1 MERIGIYGGTYN
13 PPHVGHM
20 RAAAHAIEALKLDR
34 LLLIPNNIAPH
45 KQMPEDAA
53 TAQQRMD
60 MLRMSAKGLEKTEIL
75 DLELQRDGK
84 SYTSDTVTQIRKI
97 YPEGELFLLMGTD
110 MFLNFLTWHEYRTI
124 SDQVTLAVFYRGER
138 GEQEAVCR
146 QQERLEE
153 MGIRVVRICNPVT
166 AISSTDLR
174 RMLIFGCADPY
185 LCPGVGD
192 YIRAQGLYDTDR
204 DYKNLPMD
212 ALEETVVKLLKE
224 NRVAHVLGCRDAAVE
239 LARQYGENE
248 VDAAR
253 AGLLHDITKALD
265 GPLQLTLCSE
275 YDILLSKFSQENPK
289 TLHALTGSLVAEQVF
304 GENQAV
310 VTAIRY
316 HTTGRPAMSRLEKIL
331 YLADY
336 IEVNRNFPGVDR
348 LRAAAHRSLDEG
360 MLMGLEMTLS
370 QLREQKRQIS
380 QNSIDAARYLREQGV
395 RLEDESTTLQPEGL

>member
-153 MGIRVVRICNPVT
+153 MGIRVVHICNPVT

-192 YIRAQGLYDTDR
+192 YIRAQGLYDTGR

-212 ALEETVVKLLKE
+212 ALEETVVKLLKA

-310 VTAIRY
+310 VAAIRY

-395 RLEDESTTLQPEGL
+395 RLEDESTTLQPKGL

>member
-84 SYTSDTVTQIRKI
+84 SYTSETVTQIRKI

-192 YIRAQGLYDTDR
+192 YIRAQGLYDTGR
-204 DYKNLPMD
+204 DYKNLSMD
-212 ALEETVVKLLKE
+212 ALEETVIKLLKE

>member
-192 YIRAQGLYDTDR
+192 YIRAQGLYDTGT

>member
-192 YIRAQGLYDTDR
+192 YIRAQGLYDTGT

-275 YDILLSKFSQENPK
+275 YDILLSKFSKENPK

-395 RLEDESTTLQPEGL
+395 RLEDESITLQPEGL

>member
-192 YIRAQGLYDTDR
+192 YIRAQGLYDTGR

-395 RLEDESTTLQPEGL
+395 RLEDETTTLQPEGL

>member
-192 YIRAQGLYDTDR
+192 YIRAQGLYDTGR
-204 DYKNLPMD
+204 DYKNLPMN

-224 NRVAHVLGCRDAAVE
+224 NRVVHVLGCRDAAVE

-336 IEVNRNFPGVDR
+336 IEANRNFPGVDR

-395 RLEDESTTLQPEGL
+395 RLEDETTTLQPEGL

>member
-20 RAAAHAIEALKLDR
+20 RAAAHAIEVLKLDR

-60 MLRMSAKGLEKTEIL
+60 MLWMSAKGLEKTEIL

-84 SYTSDTVTQIRKI
+84 SYTSDTVAQIRKI

-192 YIRAQGLYDTDR
+192 YIRAQGLYDTGR

-248 VDAAR
+248 VAAAR

>member
-192 YIRAQGLYDTDR
+192 YIRAQGLYDTGR

-336 IEVNRNFPGVDR
+336 IEANRNFPGVDR

>member
-146 QQERLEE
+146 QQERLEK

-192 YIRAQGLYDTDR
+192 YIRAQGLYDTGR
-204 DYKNLPMD
+204 DYKNLPME

-248 VDAAR
+248 EDAAR

-336 IEVNRNFPGVDR
+336 IEVNRKFPGVDR

-395 RLEDESTTLQPEGL
+395 QLEDESTTVQPEGL

>member
-192 YIRAQGLYDTDR
+192 YIRAQGLYDTGR

>member
-192 YIRAQGLYDTDR
+192 YIRAQGLYDTGR

-248 VDAAR
+248 VDATR

-395 RLEDESTTLQPEGL
+395 RLEDESTTLQPKGL

>member
-110 MFLNFLTWHEYRTI
+110 MFLDFLTWHEYRTI

-192 YIRAQGLYDTDR
+192 YIRAQGLYDTGR

-212 ALEETVVKLLKE
+212 AMEETVVKLLKE

-239 LARQYGENE
+239 LARQYGGNE

-395 RLEDESTTLQPEGL
+395 RLEDETTTLQPEGL

>member
-192 YIRAQGLYDTDR
+192 YIRAQGLYDTGR

-336 IEVNRNFPGVDR
+336 IEANRNFPGVDR

-395 RLEDESTTLQPEGL
+395 RLEDETTTLQPEGL

>member
-146 QQERLEE
+146 KQERLEE

-192 YIRAQGLYDTDR
+192 YIRAQGLYDTGR

-336 IEVNRNFPGVDR
+336 IEANRNFPGVDR

-395 RLEDESTTLQPEGL
+395 RLEDETTTLQPEGL

>member
-192 YIRAQGLYDTDR
+192 YIRAQGLYDTGR
-204 DYKNLPMD
+204 DYKNLSMD
-212 ALEETVVKLLKE
+212 ALEETVIKLLKE

>member
-185 LCPGVGD
+185 LCLGVGD
-192 YIRAQGLYDTDR
+192 YIRAQGLYDTGR

-395 RLEDESTTLQPEGL
+395 RLEDETTTLQPEGL

>member
-153 MGIRVVRICNPVT
+153 MGIRVVHICNPVT

-192 YIRAQGLYDTDR
+192 YIRAQGLYDTGR

-310 VTAIRY
+310 VAAIRY

>member
-192 YIRAQGLYDTDR
+192 YIRAQGLYDTGR

-310 VTAIRY
+310 VAAIRY

>member
-146 QQERLEE
+146 QQERLEK

-192 YIRAQGLYDTDR
+192 YIRAQGLYDTGR
-204 DYKNLPMD
+204 DYKNLPMED
-212 ALEETVVKLLKE
+212 LEETVVKLLKE

-248 VDAAR
+248 EDAAR

-336 IEVNRNFPGVDR
+336 IEVNRKFPGVDR

-395 RLEDESTTLQPEGL
+395 QLEDESTTVQPEGL

>member
-192 YIRAQGLYDTDR
+192 YIRAQGLYDTGR
-204 DYKNLPMD
+204 DYKNLPME

-224 NRVAHVLGCRDAAVE
+224 NRVAHVLGCRDTAVE

-248 VDAAR
+248 EDAAR

-336 IEVNRNFPGVDR
+336 IEVNRKFPGVDR

-395 RLEDESTTLQPEGL
+395 QLEDESTTVQPEGL

>member
-110 MFLNFLTWHEYRTI
+110 MFLNFLTWHEYQTI
-124 SDQVTLAVFYRGER
+124 SDQVTLAVFYRGES

-174 RMLIFGCADPY
+174 RMLVFDCADPY

-192 YIRAQGLYDTDR
+192 YIRAHGLYDTGR

-212 ALEETVVKLLKE
+212 ALEETVVKLLKA

-265 GPLQLTLCSE
+265 GSLQLTLCSE

-289 TLHALTGSLVAEQVF
+289 TLHALTGSLVAEQIF

-336 IEVNRNFPGVDR
+336 IEANRNFPGVDS
-348 LRAAAHRSLDEG
+348 LRAAAHRSLEEG

-395 RLEDESTTLQPEGL
+395 RLEDGSTTLQPEGL

>member
-192 YIRAQGLYDTDR
+192 YIRAQGLYDTGR

-212 ALEETVVKLLKE
+212 ALEETVIKLLKE

-336 IEVNRNFPGVDR
+336 IEANRNFPGVDR

>member
-1 MERIGIYGGTYN
+1 M
-13 PPHVGHM
+13 
-20 RAAAHAIEALKLDR
+20 
-34 LLLIPNNIAPH
+34 
-45 KQMPEDAA
+45 
-53 TAQQRMD
+53 
-60 MLRMSAKGLEKTEIL
+60 
-75 DLELQRDGK
+75 
-84 SYTSDTVTQIRKI
+84 
-97 YPEGELFLLMGTD
+97 
-110 MFLNFLTWHEYRTI
+110 
-124 SDQVTLAVFYRGER
+124 
-138 GEQEAVCR
+138 CR

-192 YIRAQGLYDTDR
+192 YIRAQGLYDTGR
-204 DYKNLPMD
+204 DYKNLSMD
-212 ALEETVVKLLKE
+212 ALEETVIKLLKE

-336 IEVNRNFPGVDR
+336 IEANRNFPGVDR